1 MSEEFESSDR
11 DKDVNESD
19 NTKSIFELEKELNF
33 DELTIKDQVNTNE
46 NKLPQIK
53 QDSELNKENVEL
65 EKTVNEE
72 KPTKK
77 ELDLK
82 KDRDENQEILI
93 NSRKEEYKSIPIEV
107 ILK

>member
-82 KDRDENQEILI
+82 KDKDENQEILI